1 MWGES
6 VNKSLK
12 RALALVALILFAV
25 TIGYFVYVGLIV

>member
-12 RALALVALILFAV
+12 RAFALAALILFAI
-25 TIGYFVYVGLIV
+25 TIGYFVYVGFNV